1 MGESPAPS
9 SAFSRLAEIP
19 PTALELGA
27 LKNGLGSIQNL
38 ELLLKSIR
46 VGQKGLFAAVAAV
59 HADCAPM
66 IASARSLWE
75 PLTQLGGDAACAQRL
90 TSVFTD
96 TLTELEAVLADAVR
110 TGRLSVGQR
119 LRLEGELS
127 RAARDLCA
135 ALRLVGLL
143 ERAAR
148 PRPAELTPIELVH
161 AGGAERPSGK
171 RVEASVVLPE
181 GCAGSGLGVDLDAA
195 KLMVELAVALVIE
208 GQSERTVQVT
218 FASPAGGD
226 PVTRVTL
233 GAAKGTRVQLGL
245 FGLLGPS
252 LACGEAASRSL
263 GGRFEFSPEAH
274 RACIY
279 WPLS

>member
-1 MGESPAPS
+1 MGESPAPF
-9 SAFSRLAEIP
+9 SAFSRTAEIP
-19 PTALELGA
+19 PATLELGT

-59 HADCAPM
+59 HADCGPM
-66 IASARSLWE
+66 IASARALLE
-75 PLTQLGGDAACAQRL
+75 PLTLTCGDAQCAERL
-90 TSVFTD
+90 TTVFTD
-96 TLTELEAVLADAVR
+96 TLTGLETVLADAVR
-110 TGRLSVGQR
+110 SGRLSVGQR

-127 RAARDLCA
+127 RTARDLCA

-148 PRPAELTPIELVH
+148 PRPLEPTPIELVH
-161 AGGAERPSGK
+161 AGATERALGK
-171 RVEASVVLPE
+171 HVEASVALPE

-195 KLMVELAVALVIE
+195 QLLVALAVALVVD

-218 FASPAGGD
+218 FASPPGGA

-233 GAAKGTRVQLGL
+233 GAAKGVRVQLGL
-245 FGLLGPS
+245 LGLLGPS
-252 LACGEAASRSL
+252 LACGEAASRTL
-263 GGRFEFSPEAH
+263 GGRLEYSPEA
-274 RACIY
+274 RSACIY

>member
-1 MGESPAPS
+1 V
-9 SAFSRLAEIP
+9 AEIP
-19 PTALELGA
+19 PTALELGT

-66 IASARSLWE
+66 IASARALLE
-75 PLTQLGGDAACAQRL
+75 PLTHLGGDAECVERL
-90 TSVFTD
+90 ITVFTD
-96 TLTELEAVLADAVR
+96 TLTELETVLASAVGS
-110 TGRLSVGQR
+110 GRLSVGQR

-148 PRPAELTPIELVH
+148 PRPLESTPIELVH
-161 AGGAERPSGK
+161 AGAAERAEGK
-171 RVEASVVLPE
+171 RVEASVALPE
-181 GCAGSGLGVDLDAA
+181 GCSGSGLGVDLDAA
-195 KLMVELAVALVIE
+195 RLLLALAVALVIE

-233 GAAKGTRVQLGL
+233 GAAKGARVQLGL

-263 GGRFEFSPEAH
+263 GGRFEYSPEAH

>member
-1 MGESPAPS
+1 MGESPAPL
-9 SAFSRLAEIP
+9 SAFSRWAEIT
-19 PTALELGA
+19 PTPLELGT

-66 IASARSLWE
+66 IASARALLE
-75 PLTQLGGDAACAQRL
+75 PLTRVGGDAECAARL
-90 TSVFTD
+90 TNVFVE
-96 TLTELEAVLADAVR
+96 TLTALEAVLASSVQS
-110 TGRLSVGQR
+110 GRLSVGQR
-119 LRLEGELS
+119 LGLEGELA

-148 PRPAELTPIELVH
+148 PPPAEPTPVELVH
-161 AGGAERPSGK
+161 AGGIERADGK
-171 RVEASVVLPE
+171 RVEASVVLPA
-181 GCAGSGLGVDLDAA
+181 GCAGAGLGVDLDAA
-195 KLMVELAVALVIE
+195 KLLVALAVALVVE
-208 GQSERTVQVT
+208 GQSERSVQVT
-218 FASPAGGD
+218 FASPAGKD
-226 PVTRVTL
+226 PVTQVAL
-233 GAAKGTRVQLGL
+233 GAVKGARVQVGL
-245 FGLLGPS
+245 LGLLGPS
-252 LACGEAASRSL
+252 LACGEAATRSL
-263 GGRFEFSPEAH
+263 GGRFEYSPEAH